1 MIKSGVELLA
11 EACRT
16 DSSVLED
23 TDASIVI
30 SEAKQELTSIMDLD
44 ENIPMDPK
52 MIPVVKK
59 GDYYYVDFSGVYAV
73 ATDMNADIGQIMNT
87 ILNVNTDGDNRLT
100 PQNVFVTIESA
111 SYFDELI
118 EEAKCGGKLGKKA
131 KATLKKATKTIK
143 DLKDNGI
150 QLVKKKSK

>member
-30 SEAKQELTSIMDLD
+30 SEAKEELTSIMDLD
-44 ENIPMDPK
+44 ETIPMDPK

-59 GDYYYVDFSGVYAV
+59 GDYYYVDFSGVYTV
-73 ATDMNADIGQIMNT
+73 AADMNADIGQIMNT

-111 SYFDELI
+111 DYFNELI

-131 KATLKKATKTIK
+131 KCTLKKATKTIK
-143 DLKDNGI
+143 ELKENGV
-150 QLVKKKSK
+150 QLCKKKCK

>member
-30 SEAKQELTSIMDLD
+30 SEAKEELTSIMDLD
-44 ENIPMDPK
+44 ETIPMDPK

-59 GDYYYVDFSGVYAV
+59 GDYYYVDFSGVYTV
-73 ATDMNADIGQIMNT
+73 AADMNADIGQIMNT

-111 SYFDELI
+111 DYFNELI

-131 KATLKKATKTIK
+131 KCTLRKATKTIK
-143 DLKDNGI
+143 ELKENGV
-150 QLVKKKSK
+150 QLCKKKCK